1 MAQRNAPADG
11 DIRGVPIGEVRA
23 TAAAVTGAMSSIFPA
38 FLTGA
43 IGVQLGRDLG
53 VGEGALGLAIGC
65 YFGAG
70 AMGSAILGKVA
81 DGLGGSRAL
90 RVGLSFTIAAMLVIA
105 ALVSSALT
113 LTLALIAAGFGN
125 AMNQPAANLI
135 IAERLAPSRM
145 GFAVAVKQSGMP
157 LATLVGGLM
166 VPTVAETI
174 GWRWAYLFGAAFA
187 LGAAAI
193 APPVVARA
201 AEVAKPDEPAKPDL
215 PLRVLIQ
222 YGAVASFAAAAA
234 VSLAGFLVVG
244 AEDAGIDARWAGLL
258 LTAGSATGITSRLV
272 HGRLADLGRIKPIK
286 RASTLMYLGSIG
298 FVIMSLHHPAAYLVG
313 PILAFGCGWSWPGL
327 INLSIIRNNPSA
339 PAAATGIAQTG
350 VFVGS
355 GSGPIIG
362 GQIIERA
369 GFGPF
374 WIAGAAMLV
383 VAGTG
388 ASLLSFQLGRAAPT
402 GLRSP
407 T

>member
-1 MAQRNAPADG
+1 M
-11 DIRGVPIGEVRA
+11 RA

-53 VGEGALGLAIGC
+53 LGEGALGLAIGC
-65 YFGAG
+65 YFASGAV
-70 AMGSAILGKVA
+70 GSALFGRFA
-81 DGLGGSRAL
+81 DRLGGGRAL
-90 RVGLSFTIAAMLVIA
+90 RVGLSLTIATMLVIA
-105 ALVSSALT
+105 AAVSSSLT
-113 LTLALIAAGFGN
+113 LTLALVAAGAGN

-135 IAERLAPSRM
+135 IAEHLAPARM
-145 GFAVAVKQSGMP
+145 GLAVAVKQSGMP

-166 VPTVAETI
+166 VPTIAETV
-174 GWRWAYLFGAAFA
+174 GWRWAYLVGALFA
-187 LGAAAI
+187 LGAALL
-193 APPVVARA
+193 APRRSTEPRQPLETDPVA
-201 AEVAKPDEPAKPDL
+201 PPDL
-215 PLRVLIQ
+215 PLRTLVQ
-222 YGAVASFAAAAA
+222 YGATGTFAAAAA

-258 LTAGSATGITSRLV
+258 LTAGSAIGISSRLA

-286 RASTLMYLGSIG
+286 RASTLMYLGSLG
-298 FVIMSLHHPAAYLVG
+298 FVVLSFHQPVTYVIG

-327 INLSIIRNNPSA
+327 VNLSLIRNNPSA
-339 PAAATGIAQTG
+339 PAAATGVAQTG

-355 GSGPIIG
+355 GLGPVLG
-362 GQIIERA
+362 GQIIERF

-374 WIAGAAMLV
+374 WVAGAAMLV

-388 ASLLSFQLGRAAPT
+388 AGLLSWQLGRRTVVALP
-402 GLRSP
+402 SP